1 MDSIVEEQLHDLRGT
16 AARLRTKIK
25 SCYHR
30 DYFFDA
36 EKYECELELVE
47 AEIKELNNGKL

>member
-1 MDSIVEEQLHDLRGT
+1 MGTTEEKLQDLRGY

-36 EKYECELELVE
+36 EKYECELEEVE
-47 AEIKELNNGKL
+47 EEIKVLNNGNL